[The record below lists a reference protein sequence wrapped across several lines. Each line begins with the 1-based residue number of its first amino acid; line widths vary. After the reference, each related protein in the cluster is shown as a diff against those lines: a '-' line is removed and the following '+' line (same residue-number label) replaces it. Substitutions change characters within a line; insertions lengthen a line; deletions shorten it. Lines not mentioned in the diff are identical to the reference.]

1 MFFGPRRDVSA
12 ATSLSP
18 QRLTVDPGVA
28 KATFGTGASHDVCGG
43 RWAALSRKAPNGVS
57 LPRMQT
63 SDRTRGVALL
73 VPRLLSI
80 QTDPAEF
87 ETADAVAE
95 AIERSA
101 EALLRWHDEIAEI
114 QLRQAPPAGQ
124 PDPVLVEPPADGPAH
139 ASKRLARQVRSG
151 TIPADPASLEGAAA
165 ELHSIAHIVTRAADS
180 CSVTS
185 SAVQGREIAAALLD
199 LSGALRTLA
208 HALRIESRRLVD
220 CPPEEADQVLGRV
233 VRAEHAARLAAA
245 TTLRG
250 TVAD

>member
-1 MFFGPRRDVSA
+1 MG
-12 ATSLSP
+12 SLS
-18 QRLTVDPGVA
+18 QNRV
-28 KATFGTGASHDVCGG
+28 
-43 RWAALSRKAPNGVS
+43 RGVS

-87 ETADAVAE
+87 ETGDAIAE

-101 EALLRWHDEIAEI
+101 EELLRWHDALADI
-114 QLRQAPPAGQ
+114 QHRGLPSSGL

-139 ASKRLARQVRSG
+139 ASRRLAEQVRAGS
-151 TIPADPASLEGAAA
+151 IPADPASLEVAAS
-165 ELHSIAHIVTRAADS
+165 ELHHIAHTVMRVAAT
-180 CSVTS
+180 SVHEPIT
-185 SAVQGREIAAALLD
+185 AQGNEIAAALTL
-199 LSGALRTLA
+199 LSDALRSLADTL
-208 HALRIESRRLVD
+208 RTESRHLAD
-220 CPPEEADQVLGRV
+220 GAGGDADQILGRV

-250 TVAD
+250 